1 MSESFP
7 KLIQIYP
14 QRWRYYDRVPKGMI
28 IATIETTVQHGSVLI
43 TAQFPDRDETRRV
56 VPMPVISVE
65 AVRLVIADLLNTNN

>member
-14 QRWRYYDRVPKGMI
+14 QRWRYYDRGPEGMV

-43 TAQFPDRDETRRV
+43 TVQFPNRDETRRV
-56 VPMPVISVE
+56 VPMPTVSIE
-65 AVRLVIADLLNTNN
+65 AVRLAIADL